1 MSFYNYDGLSFLN
14 EKILLN
20 NSITSDTTTPGTV
33 LDINDT
39 ILQVIATKIIVSN
52 RTDGVYT
59 PLLEWSDDN
68 ITFTAI
74 PDQYISFK
82 DANGL
87 PLFSGQEALAALN
100 VNGEVRIGFKA
111 DKRYF
116 KISIVSTGVTT
127 GAFVVALAT
136 LVKKVAN

>member
-20 NSITSDTTTPGTV
+20 NSITSNTTTPGTV

-87 PLFSGQEALAALN
+87 PLSSGQEALAALN